1 LTNGQNGTNQNAG
14 FAGTLKNI
22 QLADL
27 IQICCLSAV
36 SLGIQVTQ
44 DNQQGMIYIDG
55 GSIVHAET
63 ESLQGEMAFYA
74 IMGWQSGGFETVAQ
88 DSTIERTIDK
98 GYQYL
103 LMEAAHQADELS
115 SQAESG
121 EQGASEAPAS
131 GDILNVLVVEDSPI
145 MSKILTSML
154 NADEHI
160 QVVGTARNGEEAL
173 EQLES
178 LKPDIISMDVNMPVM
193 NGSTAL
199 KHIMIKNPCPVV
211 IMSNLGSA
219 AHQTIIDFL
228 NLGAVDFMSKPIKSG
243 NILVQQQKIVER
255 VHRAAAARI
264 ERFRRMRALP
274 LPQEDRTPTEAA
286 AACERLILLN
296 VGAGGFGDL
305 TAFFTQLPA
314 DFAAAVVVL
323 QSLPPALVDTLAAYF
338 NLRCRLPVLPF
349 GKETVLKSGHCYLGT
364 NGRSMTFA
372 EEAGLPVL
380 HPEMA
385 ASTGCLTDEP
395 PLDAVLE
402 TAAAVFAD
410 RFTAVFL
417 SGAEIGRLDGIQAI
431 RSAGGRIV
439 VADPQL
445 AVVADTLD
453 ILVDHAMVDQV
464 VTPAEITT
472 CLTPN

>member
-1 LTNGQNGTNQNAG
+1 LTNGQNGTNQGAG

-44 DNQQGMIYIDG
+44 DDQRGMIYVDAG
-55 GSIVHAET
+55 AIVHAET
-63 ESLQGEMAFYA
+63 ESFQGEAAFYA
-74 IMGWQSGGFETVAQ
+74 IMGWQSGGFETVAP
-88 DSTIERTIDK
+88 DSSIERTIDK

-103 LMEAAHQADELS
+103 LMEAAHQADERS
-115 SQAESG
+115 SEVDSD
-121 EQGASEAPAS
+121 EMGASEKSPA
-131 GDILNVLVVEDSPI
+131 GDVLNVLVVEDSSI

-173 EQLES
+173 DQLET
-178 LKPDIISMDVNMPVM
+178 LKPDIISLDVNMPVM

-264 ERFRRMRALP
+264 ERFRRMRTLP
-274 LPQEDRTPTEAA
+274 LSPGDQTAADEA

-305 TAFFTQLPA
+305 TAFFAQLPA
-314 DFAAAVVVL
+314 DCASAVVVL
-323 QSLPPALVDTLAAYF
+323 QSLPPALVDTLAGYF
-338 NLRCRLPVLPF
+338 NARCRRPVLPL
-349 GKETVLKSGHCYLGT
+349 GEETVLKSGHCYLGT

-372 EEAGLPVL
+372 GEAGQPLL
-380 HPEMA
+380 HQEMA
-385 ASTGCLTDEP
+385 ASMGCLTDEP
-395 PLDAVLE
+395 PLDAILA
-402 TAAAVFAD
+402 TAATVFTD
-410 RFTAVFL
+410 RITVAFL
-417 SGAEIGRLDGIQAI
+417 SGAEIGCLSGIQAI

-439 VADPQL
+439 VADPKL
-445 AVVADTLD
+445 AVVADTLK
-453 ILVDHAMVDQV
+453 ILVDNALVDQV
-464 VTPAEITT
+464 AAPAEITAHLIPT
-472 CLTPN
+472 